1 MTGSA
6 SLPSFLTSARHVH
19 RAVMHTWP
27 TRVGSVLQMLDPSVG
42 PRLVLER
49 LWLEVVSWHSIG
61 GIWLNIRA
69 GHLSPSGV
77 FMVGDAIA
85 NAGEVAALATPNTA
99 PIETDGLPVVARQ
112 LRDGNVPI
120 ATLMVSHKQS
130 EDAASF
136 IVDVLSRWCTDRLRL
151 QLESSELAEE
161 NQALRG
167 SLSIEVKQHDIL
179 SNSGVMNSL
188 IQSAVR
194 AAASTA
200 TVLIQGETGTGKELL
215 AKLIHS
221 HSHRAHKPM
230 VSINA
235 GALSPT
241 LLESELFGHAR
252 GAFTGA
258 DHDRKG
264 LFEVANGGSIFLDE
278 VGELGPEAQ
287 VRLLRVLQ
295 ERTITRVGD
304 HRPFAVDVRIIS
316 ATHRDLAKDVVAGRF
331 REDLFYRLNVVNLLL
346 PPLRSRRE
354 DIPLLINHFL
364 QKYNRQNY
372 KNVDDVPRDV
382 LELLLA
388 YPWPG
393 NIRELENCVQKA
405 VVLAPGNAFLEE
417 LIPPTIRSY
426 GANLPRNS
434 ASPAMTEQNPKEAL
448 HHAIA
453 RYADVIGPDINV
465 FFQHSEKLLII
476 YALNQE
482 RGIKLRAAKI
492 LGINRVTLDRKLV
505 EYDILVKRGKGVV
518 SELDGD
524 GDENTDSDK
533 KVADMVP
540 IKQIAAPFAR
550 KIS

>member
-1 MTGSA
+1 
-6 SLPSFLTSARHVH
+6 
-19 RAVMHTWP
+19 MHTWP
-27 TRVGSVLQMLDPSVG
+27 TRVGSVLQMLEPSVG

-49 LWLEVVSWHSIG
+49 LWLEVIHWRSIG

-69 GHLSPSGV
+69 GHLTPSGV

-120 ATLMVSHKQS
+120 ATLMVSHNQS

-161 NQALRG
+161 NQVLRG
-167 SLSIEVKQHDIL
+167 ALSIEVKQHDIL

-258 DHDRKG
+258 DHERKG

-304 HRPFAVDVRIIS
+304 HRPLAVDVRIIA
-316 ATHRDLAKDVVAGRF
+316 ATHRDLAKDVADGRF
-331 REDLFYRLNVVNLLL
+331 REDLFYRLNVVNLLV

-372 KNVDDVPRDV
+372 KNVDDVPRHV
-382 LELLLA
+382 LELLLV

-405 VVLAPGNAFLEE
+405 VVLAPGNTFLDE

-426 GANLPRNS
+426 GANLPRH
-434 ASPAMTEQNPKEAL
+434 PAATTATEINPKEAL
-448 HHAIA
+448 HHAIE
-453 RYADVIGPDINV
+453 RYADVAGPDINI

-476 YALNQE
+476 YALNKE
-482 RGIKLRAAKI
+482 RGVKLRAAKI

-505 EYDILVKRGKGVV
+505 EYTIYVKRGKGVV
-518 SELDGD
+518 SEPDGTGDNERDETSSED
-524 GDENTDSDK
+524 G
-533 KVADMVP
+533 P
-540 IKQIAAPFAR
+540 AR
-550 KIS
+550 LVTV

>member
-1 MTGSA
+1 
-6 SLPSFLTSARHVH
+6 
-19 RAVMHTWP
+19 MHTWP

-49 LWLEVVSWHSIG
+49 LWLEVLNWNTIG
-61 GIWLNIRA
+61 GIWLNIRS
-69 GHLSPSGV
+69 GHLTPSGV

-85 NAGEVAALATPNTA
+85 NAAEVAALATPNTA

-151 QLESSELAEE
+151 QLEASELAEE
-161 NQALRG
+161 NQVLRG
-167 SLSIEVKQHDIL
+167 ALSIEVKQHDIL

-200 TVLIQGETGTGKELL
+200 TVLVQGETGTGKELL

-221 HSHRAHKPM
+221 HSHRANKPM

-264 LFEVANGGSIFLDE
+264 LFEVANGGTLFLDE
-278 VGELGPEAQ
+278 VGEIGAEAQ

-295 ERTITRVGD
+295 EKTITRVGD
-304 HRPFAVDVRIIS
+304 HRPLTVDVRIIA
-316 ATHRDLAKDVVAGRF
+316 ATHRDLAKDVADGRF
-331 REDLFYRLNVVNLLL
+331 REDLFYRLNVVNLMV

-364 QKYNRQNY
+364 QKFNRQNY
-372 KNVDDVPRDV
+372 KNVDDVPRHV
-382 LELLLA
+382 LEMLIS

-405 VVLAPGNAFLEE
+405 VVLAPGNTFLDE

-426 GANLPRNS
+426 AASQPRDSRN
-434 ASPAMTEQNPKEAL
+434 PATVTAPSDPTEAL
-448 HHAIA
+448 HQALE
-453 RYADVIGPDINV
+453 RYADHSGPDINT
-465 FFQHSEKLLII
+465 FFQRSEKLLII
-476 YALNQE
+476 YALNKE
-482 RGIKLRAAKI
+482 RGVKLRAAKI

-505 EYDILVKRGKGVV
+505 EYTIHVKRGKGVV
-518 SELDGD
+518 SEPAS
-524 GDENTDSDK
+524 EASDSDGEGS
-533 KVADMVP
+533 AEDGP
-540 IKQIAAPFAR
+540 AR
-550 KIS
+550 LVTA

>member
-1 MTGSA
+1 
-6 SLPSFLTSARHVH
+6 
-19 RAVMHTWP
+19 MHTWP

-161 NQALRG
+161 NQVLRG
-167 SLSIEVKQHDIL
+167 ALSIEVKQHDIL